1 MSSDSDLK
9 IIHKILLK
17 IAESFH
23 QVCENNKIQY
33 YMLGGTMLGAIRH
46 KGFIPWDDDMDF
58 GVMAEDWSKLIEALN
73 KELPQYYRVRDIKNT
88 RGISNPSIKIED
100 ARTIIKETDKPDECD
115 VIGINID
122 VFPLNYTNER
132 KNLFSK
138 NGLIEKLIRLN
149 LCRFLDYKS
158 KPLIKRV
165 LSNVFK
171 ATLFPF
177 PKDFLVSIIQ
187 KYLVTNN
194 GTCIT
199 NYWGAWINK
208 EIVSAEVMG
217 RPAKY
222 VFEDTYFWGVA
233 IPDEYLKHLYGDY
246 MKIPPKD
253 KIHYHVLDWKYRDD
267 CENI

>member
-1 MSSDSDLK
+1 MSFGPDLK
-9 IIHKILLK
+9 IIHEILLK

-23 QVCENNKIQY
+23 QICENNKIQY

-58 GVMAEDWSKLIEALN
+58 GVMAEDWPKLIKALN
-73 KELPQYYRVRDIKNT
+73 KDLPQYYRVRDIKNT

-100 ARTIIKETDKPDECD
+100 TRTVIQESDKAGKKDI
-115 VIGINID
+115 IGINID
-122 VFPLNYTNER
+122 IFPLNYTNER
-132 KNLFSK
+132 KSFFSK
-138 NGLIEKLIRLN
+138 NGLIENLIRLN
-149 LCRFLDYKS
+149 LCRFLDYRS

-165 LSNVFK
+165 LSNVYK
-171 ATLFPF
+171 IMLSPF
-177 PKDFLVSIIQ
+177 PKEFLILIIQ
-187 KYLVTNN
+187 KYLVTNKGN
-194 GTCIT
+194 CIT

-208 EIVSAEVMG
+208 EIVPAGVMG
-217 RPAKY
+217 KPAKY
-222 VFEDTYFWGVA
+222 VFENTFFLGVA
-233 IPDEYLKHLYGDY
+233 NPDEYLKHLYGDY